1 MLQANSKYFSVIVMT
16 ENLDRESIVS
26 YYDEHVKSKLNDYI
40 KINPRIEYGWGTIKR
55 FAPHQPLR
63 ILEVGCGMGNV
74 CSRMRKHWPNARI
87 TGIDISTQSIQ
98 IAQKLFGD
106 DKLNF
111 KETILL
117 PDTFDEQFDLIVFM
131 DVYEHIAV
139 NDRPAVHAALLKLL
153 KNKGRIILTV
163 PTPHNLK
170 WSMVNKP
177 ETMQPVD
184 EFISFETISKL
195 SADTDTEVILY
206 QVKNIWNTGD
216 YAHIVLEKNDD
227 FEAAF
232 FKPKPVTATQRSRR
246 ILSKATSVIT
256 SIFKGFIVRKKL
268 K

>member
-1 MLQANSKYFSVIVMT
+1 MEEKSSR
-16 ENLDRESIVS
+16 ENVVS
-26 YYDEHVKSKLNDYI
+26 YYDEHVQHKLNDYI
-40 KINPRIEYGWGTIKR
+40 KVNPRIEFGWETIKQY
-55 FAPHQPLR
+55 APANPQH

-74 CSRMRKHWPNARI
+74 SSRMRKHWPSATI
-87 TGIDISTQSIQ
+87 IGIDISTLSIQ

-106 DKLNF
+106 GKLTF
-111 KETILL
+111 KETILT
-117 PDTFDEQFDLIVFM
+117 PDTFKNEQFDLIIFM

-139 NDRPAVHAALLKLL
+139 NDRPDVHAALLKLL

-170 WSMVNKP
+170 WSLKNKP

-184 EFISFETISKL
+184 EHISFDVIGKVA
-195 SADTDTEVILY
+195 ADTGTEVISY
-206 QVKNIWNTGD
+206 QLKNVWNVGD

-232 FKPKPVTATQRSRR
+232 FTSKPVTAIERTSR
-246 ILSKATSVIT
+246 ILGKLNAKLGSYIRRYK
-256 SIFKGFIVRKKL
+256 VRSKL